1 MSSYGPPGPGQPDDP
16 YNQQPQYGG
25 YPPPPPTSGP
35 GGYPPPPSSYPPPGD
50 PYGQPGDPY
59 GQPGDPYGQPGD
71 PYGQPVSG
79 GYPPPPPPTAQWGQ
93 PGPVGYQPP
102 PAPPRRGGGGKI
114 ALIIGLVVL
123 LMLALCG
130 VGVWWLLRD
139 TDQNAQP
146 TPTASAP
153 VDPSGDPSG
162 EPSPSASPS
171 SASPSP
177 SPSSDSGTFA
187 KGDCVVNDGTA
198 DDAELR
204 KVPCGPDT
212 YEVLSRIPFTTDG
225 EKCKTDPIF
234 GDPDSDAN
242 YTHDNPIDAADY
254 VLCLK
259 KR

>member
-1 MSSYGPPGPGQPDDP
+1 M
-16 YNQQPQYGG
+16 
-25 YPPPPPTSGP
+25 
-35 GGYPPPPSSYPPPGD
+35 
-50 PYGQPGDPY
+50 
-59 GQPGDPYGQPGD
+59 
-71 PYGQPVSG
+71 
-79 GYPPPPPPTAQWGQ
+79 
-93 PGPVGYQPP
+93 
-102 PAPPRRGGGGKI
+102 
-114 ALIIGLVVL
+114 IIGLVVL

-139 TDQNAQP
+139 TDDTDSNAQP
-146 TPTASAP
+146 TPTVSAP

-171 SASPSP
+171 SASP

-204 KVPCGPDT
+204 KVPCGPNT

-234 GDPDSDAN
+234 GDPESDAN

-259 KR
+259 KK

>member
-59 GQPGDPYGQPGD
+59 GQP
-71 PYGQPVSG
+71 VSG

-102 PAPPRRGGGGKI
+102 PTPPRRGGGGKI

-139 TDQNAQP
+139 TDDTDSNAQP
-146 TPTASAP
+146 TPTVSAP

-171 SASPSP
+171 SASP

-204 KVPCGPDT
+204 KVPCGPNT

-234 GDPDSDAN
+234 GDPESDAN

-259 KR
+259 KK